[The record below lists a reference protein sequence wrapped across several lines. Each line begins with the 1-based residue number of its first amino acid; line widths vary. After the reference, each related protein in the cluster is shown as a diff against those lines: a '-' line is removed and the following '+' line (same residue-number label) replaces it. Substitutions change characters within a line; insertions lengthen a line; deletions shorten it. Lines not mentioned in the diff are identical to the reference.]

1 MRTVLS
7 KQNVMIGATLL
18 FTAGCAIPPSSGSEA
33 ANAIGNIPDRVV
45 AMAAPN
51 QDISTARLVP
61 DDGCYWYEHSGPV
74 ETTLVPLRTPN
85 GSRIC
90 TARDS

>member
-1 MRTVLS
+1 MRSIQS
-7 KQNVMIGATLL
+7 KHNVMIGTTLL
-18 FTAGCAIPPSSGSEA
+18 FTAGCAIPPSSGSDA
-33 ANAIGNIPDRVV
+33 ANVIGDIPDSVV
-45 AMAAPN
+45 AMAAPD

-74 ETTLVPLRTPN
+74 ETTLIPLRTPN

-90 TARDS
+90 TARES

>member
-1 MRTVLS
+1 MRSVQS
-7 KQNVMIGATLL
+7 KQNVMIGTTLL
-18 FTAGCAIPPSSGSEA
+18 FTAGCAIPPSSGSDA
-33 ANAIGNIPDRVV
+33 ANVIGDIPDSVV
-45 AMAAPN
+45 AMAAPD

-74 ETTLVPLRTPN
+74 ETTLIPLRTPN

-90 TARDS
+90 TARES

>member
-1 MRTVLS
+1 MRSVQS
-7 KQNVMIGATLL
+7 KPNVMIGTTLL
-18 FTAGCAIPPSSGSEA
+18 FTAGCAIPPSSGSDA
-33 ANAIGNIPDRVV
+33 ANVIGDIPDSVV
-45 AMAAPN
+45 AMAAPD

-74 ETTLVPLRTPN
+74 ETTLIPLRTPN

-90 TARDS
+90 TARES